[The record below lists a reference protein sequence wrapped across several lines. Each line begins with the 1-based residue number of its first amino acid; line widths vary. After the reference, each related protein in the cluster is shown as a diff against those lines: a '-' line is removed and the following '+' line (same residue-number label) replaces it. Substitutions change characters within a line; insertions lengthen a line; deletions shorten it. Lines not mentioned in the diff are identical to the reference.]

1 MSPYMKKSKKR
12 QKKTMT
18 LAEVYEYGTARL
30 DEAGIEY
37 PSVDAFY
44 LLEYAAKIDKTKYL
58 MFKDQEV
65 TDKNFEQYKALI
77 DRRATHIPY
86 QYITGTAE
94 FMGLVFEVN
103 PDVLIPRLDTEVMGQ
118 EALKCIGFEADV
130 LDLCTG
136 SGCIGISLK
145 RYRPDI
151 HVTCSDISHKA
162 LNVARR
168 NVAHQHLELANETG
182 NMQMGI
188 RLAEGDLFEPFEDD
202 EKFDLIISNPP
213 YVSESEY
220 RDLMPEVKDHEPILA
235 LIAGPKGLDIYTRL
249 IPEAPKHLKDGG
261 ILMLET
267 GSGQAKD
274 VAELM
279 QEAGFKEIEVIKDL
293 AELDRVVKGKICLTD

>member
-1 MSPYMKKSKKR
+1 MSPCMKRAKKR

-86 QYITGTAE
+86 QYITGTAD

-103 PDVLIPRLDTEVMGQ
+103 PDVLIPRLDTEVIGQ
-118 EALKCIGFEADV
+118 EALKVIGFEADV

-151 HVTCSDISHKA
+151 HVTCTDISRRA
-162 LNVARR
+162 LNVARK
-168 NVAHQHLELANETG
+168 NIAHQHLELANETG

-188 RLAEGDLFEPFEDD
+188 RLLEGDLFEPLKDD
-202 EKFDLIISNPP
+202 EKFDLIVSNPP

-220 RDLMPEVKDHEPILA
+220 RDLMPEVKDHEPVIA
-235 LIAGPKGLDIYTRL
+235 LIAGPEGLDIYKRL
-249 IPEAPKHLKDGG
+249 IADAPAHLKEGG
-261 ILMLET
+261 ILMLEI
-267 GSGQAKD
+267 GSGQAKA
-274 VAELM
+274 VTALM
-279 QEAGFKEIEVIKDL
+279 KEAGFKDIEVIKDL